1 MTYTSYSITQS
12 FDLPKA
18 AAVVEIDGAHFKA
31 FLDLPFDPR
40 TDELPEA
47 SWDGWKEVF
56 PEELNGKTL
65 PQLSRELLYSLGAPE
80 DGIARH
86 WREEAGNVA

>member
-1 MTYTSYSITQS
+1 MTYYNYSITQA

-18 AAVVEIDGAHFKA
+18 AAVVEIDGAYFKA

-56 PEELNGKTL
+56 PEGKTL
-65 PQLSRELLYSLGAPE
+65 PQLSRELLCSLGAPE

-86 WREEAGNVA
+86 WREEAEKVA